1 MNCLRRNS
9 TAATRSSGG
18 RLSQW
23 IRLGRPRASS
33 VKVVTRMALL
43 SKRKSTG
50 SSYQLNAALTDV
62 RITDRFWREPIES

>member
-1 MNCLRRNS
+1 
-9 TAATRSSGG
+9 
-18 RLSQW
+18 
-23 IRLGRPRASS
+23 
-33 VKVVTRMALL
+33 MALL